1 MGMVDCVGKELNI
14 GDKVICA
21 DSRYADLLIGEVVK
35 LTPKKAWVRYHRSEY
50 GKQYT
55 NEKLKESYQIFKY
68 VEVDKY
74 KALLDMY
81 HELRENFI
89 DYYCSGTQNVAPY
102 CLNKCEECVDKWGYC
117 KQYSD
122 YCKGF
127 NPAEVII

>member
-1 MGMVDCVGKELNI
+1 MANEKRLID
-14 GDKVICA
+14 
-21 DSRYADLLIGEVVK
+21 ADLLLQWVEKLEAYNMGRQSCFRKPKGVTPEGLRHMVDTMPEVV
-35 LTPKKAWVRYHRSEY
+35 AVD
-50 GKQYT
+50 
-55 NEKLKESYQIFKY
+55 
-68 VEVDKY
+68 VEQY
-74 KALLDMY
+74 KALLEMY

-127 NPAEVII
+127 NPAECII